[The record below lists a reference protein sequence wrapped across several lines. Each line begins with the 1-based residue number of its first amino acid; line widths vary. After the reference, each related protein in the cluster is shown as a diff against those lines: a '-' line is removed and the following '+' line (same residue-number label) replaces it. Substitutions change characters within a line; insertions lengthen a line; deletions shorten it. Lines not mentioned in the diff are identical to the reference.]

1 METPIPRVPIPLSS
15 PDSYQGKILLPL
27 ETLQRRCNAPG
38 PGQTCPLP
46 HSSPWGAATCGM
58 KPSCLLPTCSD
69 QYVMLWGPR
78 HALVLKQ
85 AVRWK
90 YTPMG
95 QEAVGQSWSTGLS
108 SWSEREDAWYTLP
121 GSSTRPA
128 FQHWYQAHAGRE
140 QDCLPQGKELGR
152 DRLSWTRGRWSRRAL
167 RDGSRLEGRSRVH
180 ETKLCV
186 PSPAGSA
193 CCPTAYA
200 QHLREVAC
208 WDPVVPAQYLGLST
222 RWGAFLWQEKPIRG
236 KEYIVTRNQSPREL
250 GGSSGYVPSL
260 SFCQPPF
267 TTRDIH
273 SWSHLYHQPST
284 NQ

>member
-140 QDCLPQGKELGR
+140 QDCLPQ
-152 DRLSWTRGRWSRRAL
+152 
-167 RDGSRLEGRSRVH
+167 
-180 ETKLCV
+180 
-186 PSPAGSA
+186 
-193 CCPTAYA
+193 AYA